1 MKEPPARSP
10 TAPEW
15 MAPSVRQMEDEFCV
29 AGIGAARAEGDYL
42 TSEVGSG
49 DYQFQAAAHVRMSM
63 RT

>member
-1 MKEPPARSP
+1 
-10 TAPEW
+10 